1 MDALAQYKRRIAE
14 IAPEVVIESIRLSSE
29 GLFNDVVV
37 VNEETVFRFPK
48 NEYALRHLNDEAKI
62 LQLLRNRI
70 SLEIP
75 RPAYIAPDVMVY
87 KVISGEP
94 LRRDLLMKL
103 AQDDQQNIGDQLAQ
117 FLKELHSLPIPRAEE
132 CDIPMADVMM
142 QYQGWVNVYKRIR
155 DKVFPLLV
163 QYVREWA
170 AEHFESYLADQ
181 GNFKYELKMVDTDL
195 APYHILF
202 NRATRRISGIIDFGC
217 AGLGDPALDLGVLIY
232 HYGESFADRLYR
244 VYPEAESFL
253 KRARFYAGAQ
263 EMRWLLTG
271 LERGDPFWFAVH
283 IGGAKD
289 LRYNG

>member
-1 MDALAQYKRRIAE
+1 MDALAQYKRRVGE
-14 IAPEVVIESIRLSSE
+14 IAPEVVIESIRLSTE
-29 GLFNDVVV
+29 GLFNDVVI

-48 NEYALRHLNDEAKI
+48 NEYAFRRLNDEARI
-62 LQLLRNRI
+62 LRLLQNYI
-70 SLEIP
+70 KLEIP
-75 RPAYIAPDVMVY
+75 RPTYISPDVMVY
-87 KVISGEP
+87 RMISGEP

-103 AQDDQQNIGDQLAQ
+103 AEDDQQAIGDQLAQ
-117 FLKELHSLPIPRAEE
+117 FLKQLHSLPIPQGAE
-132 CDIPMADVMM
+132 CHIPMADVLM
-142 QYQGWVNVYKRIR
+142 QYEGWVEVYRR
-155 DKVFPLLV
+155 VREKVFPLLV

-181 GNFKYELKMVDTDL
+181 SNFNYDLKMVDTDL

-202 NRATRRISGIIDFGC
+202 DRAARRISGIIDFGC

>member
-1 MDALAQYKRRIAE
+1 MDALIQYKRRIGE
-14 IAPEVVIESIRLSSE
+14 ITPEVVIESIRLSSE
-29 GLFNDVVV
+29 GLFNDIVI
-37 VNEETVFRFPK
+37 VNEDLVFRFPK
-48 NEYALRHLNDEAKI
+48 NEYAFRHLNDEVRI
-62 LQLLRNRI
+62 LRLLQNQV

-75 RPAYIAPDVMVY
+75 RPAYIGADVMVY
-87 KVISGEP
+87 RMISGEP
-94 LRRDLLMKL
+94 LRRDLVMKL
-103 AQDDQQNIGDQLAQ
+103 AEDDQQAIGDQLAE
-117 FLKELHSLPIPRAEE
+117 FLKELHNVPILRGPE
-132 CDIPMADVMM
+132 CDIPMADSLMR
-142 QYQGWVNVYKRIR
+142 YEGWVRLYSRIR

-170 AEHFESYLADQ
+170 VEHFESYLAEPA
-181 GNFKYELKMVDTDL
+181 NFEYDVKMVDTDL

-202 NRATRRISGIIDFGC
+202 DQATKRISGVIDFGC